1 MDGIRPEP
9 IQEGEET
16 NQFLEVRICKRERKR
31 QDQRSQNLARAAMMG
46 VGAVCMVLLMGS
58 AMRSGHA
65 KATSL
70 NMAGG

>member
-1 MDGIRPEP
+1 MY
-9 IQEGEET
+9 T
-16 NQFLEVRICKRERKR
+16 REDFVIPVLAASSERQR

-58 AMRSGHA
+58 AMRSGHVNT
-65 KATSL
+65 TSL